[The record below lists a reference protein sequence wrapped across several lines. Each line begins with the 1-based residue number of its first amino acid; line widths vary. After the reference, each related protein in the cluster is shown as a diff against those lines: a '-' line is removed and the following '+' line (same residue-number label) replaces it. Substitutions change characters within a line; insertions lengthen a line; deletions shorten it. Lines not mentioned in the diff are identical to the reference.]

1 MCNVVGVQVEKV
13 GGAVVGFDDCQALR
27 AEMRVRLL
35 AGKDRKQKR
44 QIGVIH
50 VQQIQLAK
58 VQRIVAGH
66 GGEVC
71 VELVVGFGKQISIR
85 VGEEASELGSE
96 LLQLGF

>member
-1 MCNVVGVQVEKV
+1 MEVEIV
-13 GGAVVGFDDCQALR
+13 RRAVVGFEHSQILGS
-27 AEMRVRLL
+27 EMRVCLL
-35 AGKDRKQKR
+35 SGQDREQKR
-44 QIGVIH
+44 QIGVIR

-66 GGEVC
+66 GGEVG
-71 VELVVGFGKQISIR
+71 VQLVIGFGKKIPVR